1 MMATKQL
8 ASELREI
15 YASDPSGAET
25 ALEEFLD
32 KQVSDL
38 PVDDRFQLVDTL
50 RAEFDQAVPGGG
62 QGASSDDQAAAR
74 LLSLILGREITLS
87 EASSEDIMKRTAESF
102 ETIFGSLNDLVRI
115 MNINLLGDVESEETI
130 RAVIGSHLEGDERLP
145 SLEDFI
151 EQFKHTFLVMQKA
164 FKKSS
169 LFVIKKILTEID
181 PEQISADTGTGLKI
195 GPLRKA
201 ELFEIVSE
209 KHDVVKK
216 WLESGRCTEELL
228 REFEKNCQK
237 FSKEVIK

>member
-1 MMATKQL
+1 MTATKQL

-38 PVDDRFQLVDTL
+38 PAGDRIQLVDTL
-50 RAEFDQAVPGGG
+50 CAEFDQAVPGAG

-87 EASSEDIMKRTAESF
+87 DASSEDIMKRTAESF

-130 RAVIGSHLEGDERLP
+130 RAVIGSHLEGDDRLT
-145 SLEDFI
+145 SLEDYI
-151 EQFKHTFLVMQKA
+151 ERIKDTFLVIQKA
-164 FKKSS
+164 FKNAS